1 MTIQVLSRHIRP
13 CKTVENGYFVS
24 FLCPHARVLCSCDVR
39 TICGWH
45 SRAELGLYFGICHI
59 PSRCRWL
66 SVSSGIVFLSNNWLI
81 LKIFTHPYS
90 DHFRTDRYSPKT
102 RKSEI
107 PTTAAPRSQL
117 PYMPAL
123 SSSRSRSLLR
133 SVEAGSPPAQAGIA
147 SLVPGPSLFQ
157 CVSFSLAHFKPGTP
171 PTLSL
176 LDLRH
181 NLQMFL

>member
-1 MTIQVLSRHIRP
+1 MPEFCALAMSEQ
-13 CKTVENGYFVS
+13 FVVGIPVQNLGS
-24 FLCPHARVLCSCDVR
+24 ISESAIFL
-39 TICGWH
+39 G
-45 SRAELGLYFGICHI
+45 
-59 PSRCRWL
+59 RWL